1 MGIPASS
8 ADPEGPPSQLMS
20 SRSLRRTVDFLSD
33 WALLAFAS
41 WTVIAYVGMATR
53 ARVSV
58 LTLVFLVVV
67 LPVGVGLFLLSRRN
81 LASSERRED
90 AKAPPSLGSRALWG
104 IAGGLIS
111 AVLAATAPGL
121 PWPFLWLPALVGVG
135 LAMADGRLRLGGQP
149 WRESVDRWWAD
160 AFAAAVGVAFSL
172 MSLFINDQNADDV
185 FYVNRAT
192 ATAQLNHIPVRDVIF
207 TDESVSRLGGTG
219 LPLDAYAALE
229 GALGRLFGVHAASVA
244 YYASPPVLTFLAT
257 WALWRLLRSWAP
269 ARAIVSFSL
278 ACVFLVWS
286 AQFDLSAGNF
296 FLTRMWQGKVVF
308 VAWLVPTLYTYLTR
322 WMGGRDALTGVL
334 LIGSGVC
341 AIGLTS
347 SATFVVPLVVAAA
360 ALPVLVSRGWNR
372 LPVLLATAGI
382 PFVIGFVATR
392 THPLGDRFPVGVL
405 PTQWYYEAMFGA
417 GVVSVIAAAA
427 VWSAPWLARAGPA
440 TVITTG
446 IAVIAVIVLAPLALR
461 ALSEVSGLMGSRA
474 LRRMLWVI
482 PFPPLV
488 GLLAAF
494 PLLAV
499 LDRIR
504 PVRLA
509 GGRDLS
515 PWIPAAVCAALLVA
529 FGHPLWRHDGQAHW
543 SDRPSW
549 KTNPAALEA
558 ARGILARYDGAGP
571 VLAEQPVM
579 RAIALLTVEPKA
591 VNPRTWYARLTK
603 EPPERTRERLALTR
617 LVMRPQ
623 KGPREEAVRAALANL
638 GVGLVCLSE
647 DETSLAAEISRLGY
661 AEAFRV
667 RGLTCL
673 QRTSGTSAS

>member
-1 MGIPASS
+1 
-8 ADPEGPPSQLMS
+8 MS
-20 SRSLRRTVDFLSD
+20 SPSLRRNVDFLSD
-33 WALLAFAS
+33 WAMLAFAS
-41 WTVIAYVGMATR
+41 WTVIAYVGMATST
-53 ARVSV
+53 RVSV
-58 LTLVFLVVV
+58 LTVVFLVVV
-67 LPVGVGLFLLSRRN
+67 LPVGVGLFVLFRRN
-81 LASSERRED
+81 SASSETRD
-90 AKAPPSLGSRALWG
+90 DPNALPSLGSRALWG

-111 AVLAATAPGL
+111 AVLATTAHGL
-121 PWPFLWLPALVGVG
+121 PWPLLWLPALVGVG
-135 LAMADGRLRLGGQP
+135 IALADGRLRWGGQP
-149 WRESVDRWWAD
+149 WTESVDRWWAD
-160 AFAAAVGVAFSL
+160 AFAATVGVAFSV

-207 TDESVSRLGGTG
+207 TDERVSRLGGTG
-219 LPLDAYAALE
+219 LPVEAYAALE

-244 YYASPPVLTFLAT
+244 YYVSPPVMTFLAT

-322 WMGGRDALTGVL
+322 WMGRRDALTGVL
-334 LIGSGVC
+334 LIGSGVS

-382 PFVIGFVATR
+382 PFLIGFVATR

-427 VWSAPWLARAGPA
+427 VWSGPWLARAGPA
-440 TVITTG
+440 TAVTTG
-446 IAVIAVIVLAPLALR
+446 IAVIAVIVLAPFAFR
-461 ALSEVSGLMGSRA
+461 ALTEVSGLMGSRA
-474 LRRMLWVI
+474 LRRTLWVI

-494 PLLAV
+494 PLVAA
-499 LDRIR
+499 LDRFR
-504 PVRLA
+504 PVRFTVV
-509 GGRDLS
+509 RQLS
-515 PWIPAAVCAALLVA
+515 PLIPAAVCAAVLLA
-529 FGHPLWRHDGQAHW
+529 FGHPLWQGRNGHAHW
-543 SDRPSW
+543 SGHPTW
-549 KTNPAALEA
+549 KTNQAALA
-558 ARGILARYDGAGP
+558 TARGILARYEGTGSI
-571 VLAEQPVM
+571 LAEQPVM
-579 RAIALLTVEPKA
+579 KAIALLTVEPKA
-591 VNPRTWYARLTK
+591 VNPRTWYARLTE

-617 LVMRPQ
+617 LVMEPENAS
-623 KGPREEAVRAALANL
+623 REEADGAALANL
-638 GVGLVCLSE
+638 RVGLVCLSG
-647 DETSLAAEISRLGY
+647 DDTSLAGELSRLGY
-661 AEAFRV
+661 EEAFRV
-667 RGLTCL
+667 RRHLCL
-673 QRTSGTSAS
+673 QRTPGTSAS